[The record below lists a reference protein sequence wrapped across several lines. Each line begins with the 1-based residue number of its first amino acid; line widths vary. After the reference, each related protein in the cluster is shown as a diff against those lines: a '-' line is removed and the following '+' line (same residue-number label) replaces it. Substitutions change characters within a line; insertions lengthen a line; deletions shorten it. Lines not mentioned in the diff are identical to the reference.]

1 MAAESLRLVLGACTW
16 VLSHGGE
23 GSPDLGQR
31 RLALR
36 ELRRAAAREVAMG
49 APLLLRKSEWS
60 RKTPGRKNAGWGRRQ
75 GEERLLG

>member
-60 RKTPGRKNAGWGRRQ
+60 RKTPGRKNAG
-75 GEERLLG
+75 